1 MTISKRQPLCLNF
14 MYEHKPAGIS
24 GLPFQKALYHIS
36 LTKLQALYLVFFLM
50 RRVISSIVSLGEDVD
65 LLVGK

>member
-36 LTKLQALYLVFFLM
+36 LTKLQALYLVFLM
-50 RRVISSIVSLGEDVD
+50 RRVISCIVSLGEDVD